1 MLAAHHILQD
11 VLVKLVKTAVW
22 RYSAN
27 VTTQL
32 LYSIL
37 SRLSRSAQE
46 HAQSGV
52 QLLLRAGMEPLRQ

>member
-11 VLVKLVKTAVW
+11 VLAKLVKTAVW

-46 HAQSGV
+46 VFSCC
-52 QLLLRAGMEPLRQ
+52 